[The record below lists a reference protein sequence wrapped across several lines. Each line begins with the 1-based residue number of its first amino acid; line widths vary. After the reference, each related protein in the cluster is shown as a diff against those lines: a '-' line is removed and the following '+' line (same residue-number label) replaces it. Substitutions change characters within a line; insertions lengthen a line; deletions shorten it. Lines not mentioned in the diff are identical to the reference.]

1 MRKQKSTNPELRFV
15 VHSLR
20 KKAQENNA
28 SIWYDVAERL
38 SSSRRRRVAVNLSRL
53 NRYTK
58 TKDVVVV
65 PGKVLGTGSLK
76 HSISVAAFSFS
87 DQAKVKISKA
97 KSKCLSILDLLES
110 NPKGSNV
117 RILE

>member
-1 MRKQKSTNPELRFV
+1 MRKLKSTNPELMTV

-20 KKAQENNA
+20 KKAQENDA
-28 SIWYDVAERL
+28 PIWRDVAERL
-38 SSSRRRRVAVNLSRL
+38 ASSRRSRVAVNLSRL

-58 TKDVVVV
+58 AKDSVVV
-65 PGKVLGTGSLK
+65 PGKVLGAGSLE
-76 HSISVAAFSFS
+76 HSVSVAAFSFS
-87 DQAKVKISKA
+87 DQARVKISKA

>member
-1 MRKQKSTNPELRFV
+1 MRKLKSTNPELMVV

-20 KKAQENNA
+20 KQAQNDA
-28 SIWYDVAERL
+28 PIWRDVAERL
-38 SSSRRRRVAVNLSRL
+38 ASSRRSRVAVNLSRL

-58 TKDVVVV
+58 AKDSVVV
-65 PGKVLGTGSLK
+65 PGKVLGAGSLE
-76 HSISVAAFSFS
+76 HSVSVAAFSFS
-87 DQAKVKISKA
+87 DQARVKISKA
-97 KSKCLSILDLLES
+97 KSKCLSILELLES

>member
-1 MRKQKSTNPELRFV
+1 VRKVKSTNPELLAVLR
-15 VHSLR
+15 SLR
-20 KKAQENNA
+20 KKARENDA
-28 SIWYDVAERL
+28 PIWRDVAERL

-53 NRYTK
+53 NRHTRAK
-58 TKDVVVV
+58 ESVVV
-65 PGKVLGTGSLK
+65 PGKVLGAGHLE

-87 DQAKVKISKA
+87 SQARLKISKA
-97 KSKCLSILDLLES
+97 KGKCLSILELLEA